1 MKTKTN
7 TTNANLTGIN
17 KQDLY
22 LFKEEIKL
30 RVDSIFTSRPT
41 WSRMSC
47 LEDETIRSI
56 EQALDEETAKL
67 EKKLQS

>member
-1 MKTKTN
+1 VN
-7 TTNANLTGIN
+7 QAGIN
-17 KQDLY
+17 KHDLY
-22 LFKEEIKL
+22 LFKEEIKT
-30 RVDSIFTSRPT
+30 RVDNIFTSRPT

-67 EKKLQS
+67 EKKLKL